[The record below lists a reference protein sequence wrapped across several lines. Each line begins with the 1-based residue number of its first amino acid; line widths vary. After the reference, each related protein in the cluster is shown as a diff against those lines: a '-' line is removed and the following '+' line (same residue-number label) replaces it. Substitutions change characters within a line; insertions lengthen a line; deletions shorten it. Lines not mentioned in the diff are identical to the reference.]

1 MNRLNNRA
9 AALVVLLIAASALLL
24 SGCQTTYI
32 APNDFAVA
40 PKFAGNE
47 WNARLLAAVKDGNLE
62 AARECLSHK
71 AKPSVYDCIGQSALM
86 YACWNSDLPMVRLLC
101 EHRKMSTSAVNKG
114 SDYGYTA
121 LFCAAYKGNAAIME
135 YLVGKN
141 AQFAREVRVFDN
153 RNHTQTIIE
162 IVRDRNGENI
172 LHKLA
177 KSKSPEAVQEF
188 IRNHRTFAGEDI
200 WQRMSLEKDRNG
212 YTPFHY
218 AVIGGKVE
226 LVKLVLSLDKTKR
239 VLNEGA
245 DDHTFP
251 LYTAFEIRN
260 LDIFRFMLEQP
271 ETKIHC
277 RTPVKK
283 TETEYQEMSV
293 TTFSEKETAAKIL
306 TRAYSTNFF
315 QSMYANRQSWEDDR
329 KKGKLIIDDTELN
342 CKIDELYETVCDGT
356 KGTAELE
363 EIKREL
369 GSNISGISSCKGKPF
384 DLLQQAIRTPRPIE
398 QKLEVLSFLLD
409 SGVSSRNQND
419 STQALSYA
427 LDLASSSGSKDD
439 IKVVEFLIRNHAKYP
454 SAYSLNMPDDLV
466 YAPWRQL
473 LGSDFIRRNLE
484 WEELKSLVSIIDRS
498 RDFTSEFIREIFVYA
513 VAGDGT
519 TANNDWTWSERLFD
533 LFLPKLNQE
542 ITVTPQNIPITT
554 WMYQQGFYYG
564 VNSVFEN
571 PNLMEKLK
579 IKYAKS
585 NSSNDTIKDILLRD
599 TKSRNTDMKKMAEQL
614 LQLYYAVYPE
624 EDPSDQ
630 KNSSPQGRSHFRQKH
645 DSP

>member
-1 MNRLNNRA
+1 MNRLKNRA
-9 AALVVLLIAASALLL
+9 AALAVLLIAASALLL
-24 SGCQTTYI
+24 SGCRTTYI
-32 APNDFAVA
+32 PQNDFDVDE
-40 PKFAGNE
+40 KFARNE
-47 WNARLLAAVKDGNLE
+47 WNARLLAAVKDGDLE
-62 AARECLSHK
+62 AARECLLHK
-71 AKPSVYDCIGQSALM
+71 AKPSVYDCIKQSALM

-101 EHRKMSTSAVNKG
+101 EWRSSFLFFPMPNSAGVNRR
-114 SDYGYTA
+114 SEYSYNA

-141 AQFAREVRVFDN
+141 AQFAREVRVSDN
-153 RNHTQTIIE
+153 QTIIE

-177 KSKSPEAVQEF
+177 KSQSPEASQEF
-188 IRNHRTFAGEDI
+188 ISRHRTFAGEVV
-200 WQRMSLEKDRNG
+200 WQRMALEKDRNG

-271 ETKIHC
+271 ETDIHC

-283 TETEYQEMSV
+283 SETEYQEM
-293 TTFSEKETAAKIL
+293 TLRTFSEKELPAKIISR
-306 TRAYSTNFF
+306 TYSTRFF
-315 QSMYANRQSWEDDR
+315 QSMYANRQEWENN
-329 KKGKLIIDDTELN
+329 KGKGPLIIDDSELN
-342 CKIDELYETVCDGT
+342 RRIDKLYEAVCDGT
-356 KGTAELE
+356 KGVAELE

-439 IKVVEFLIRNHAKYP
+439 IQVVEFLIRNHAKYP
-454 SAYSLNMPDDLV
+454 SAYNLNQPKSNR
-466 YAPWRQL
+466 PWMKL
-473 LGSDFIRRNLE
+473 IGNEHIRNAFSYN
-484 WEELKSLVSIIDRS
+484 ELKSMLGILNSSI
-498 RDFTSEFIREIFVYA
+498 DFTNERQSVFKYV
-513 VAGDGT
+513 VVGDAGT
-519 TANNDWTWSERLFD
+519 TENNLAYKDELFD
-533 LFLPKLNQE
+533 
-542 ITVTPQNIPITT
+542 
-554 WMYQQGFYYG
+554 YFYYLLRVKFRTPLPENKPISMWLYENNFRYG
-564 VNSVFEN
+564 VKRILSDKTIAKDIQDIKNDVYYEN
-571 PNLMEKLK
+571 ANRLVDLLR
-579 IKYAKS
+579 AA
-585 NSSNDTIKDILLRD
+585 NDT
-599 TKSRNTDMKKMAEQL
+599 EL

-630 KNSSPQGRSHFRQKH
+630 KNSSPQGSSHFRQKH

>member
-1 MNRLNNRA
+1 MNRLKNRV
-9 AALVVLLIAASALLL
+9 AALAVLLIAAAALLL
-24 SGCQTTYI
+24 SGCRTTYI
-32 APNDFAVA
+32 PQNDFDVDE
-40 PKFAGNE
+40 KFARNE
-47 WNARLLAAVKDGNLE
+47 WNARLLAAVKDGDLE
-62 AARECLSHK
+62 SARECLSHK
-71 AKPSVYDCIGQSALM
+71 AKPSVYDCIKQSALM

-101 EHRKMSTSAVNKG
+101 EWRSSFLFFPLPNSAGVNRR
-114 SDYGYTA
+114 SEYGYNA

-141 AQFAREVRVFDN
+141 AQFAREVRVSDN
-153 RNHTQTIIE
+153 QTIIE

-177 KSKSPEAVQEF
+177 KSQSPEAAQEF
-188 IRNHRTFAGEDI
+188 ISRHRTFAGEDI

-271 ETKIHC
+271 ETDIHC

-283 TETEYQEMSV
+283 SETEYQEM
-293 TTFSEKETAAKIL
+293 TLRTFSEKELPAKIIIR
-306 TRAYSTNFF
+306 TYSTRFF
-315 QSMYANRQSWEDDR
+315 QSMYANRQEWENN
-329 KKGKLIIDDTELN
+329 KGKGPLIIDDSELN
-342 CKIDELYETVCDGT
+342 RRIDKLYETVCDGT
-356 KGTAELE
+356 KGVAELE
-363 EIKREL
+363 EIKMEL

-427 LDLASSSGSKDD
+427 LDLVSSSGSKDD

-473 LGSDFIRRNLE
+473 LGSNFIRRNLE

-519 TANNDWTWSERLFD
+519 TANNDWKWSERLFD

-564 VNSVFEN
+564 VNSVFKN

-599 TKSRNTDMKKMAEQL
+599 TKSRNADMKKMADQL

-624 EDPSDQ
+624 ENPSAQ
-630 KNSSPQGRSHFRQKH
+630 KNSSP
-645 DSP
+645 

>member
-1 MNRLNNRA
+1 MNRLKNRA
-9 AALVVLLIAASALLL
+9 VALVVLLIAASALLL
-24 SGCQTTYI
+24 FGCRTTYI
-32 APNDFAVA
+32 PQNDFDVDE
-40 PKFAGNE
+40 KFARNE
-47 WNARLLAAVKDGNLE
+47 WNARLLAAVKDGDLE
-62 AARECLSHK
+62 AARECLLHK
-71 AKPSVYDCIGQSALM
+71 AKPSVYDCIKQSALM

-101 EHRKMSTSAVNKG
+101 EWRSSFLFFPLPNSAGVNRR
-114 SDYGYTA
+114 SEYSYNA

-141 AQFAREVRVFDN
+141 AQFAREVRVSDN
-153 RNHTQTIIE
+153 RNHTQTVIE
-162 IVRDRNGENI
+162 IVR
-172 LHKLA
+172 
-177 KSKSPEAVQEF
+177 
-188 IRNHRTFAGEDI
+188 
-200 WQRMSLEKDRNG
+200 DRNG

-293 TTFSEKETAAKIL
+293 RTFSEKELPAKII
-306 TRAYSTNFF
+306 TRTYGTRFF
-315 QSMYANRQSWEDDR
+315 QSMYANRQEWENN
-329 KKGKLIIDDTELN
+329 KGKGPLIIDDSELN
-342 CKIDELYETVCDGT
+342 RRIDKLYETVCDGT
-356 KGTAELE
+356 KGVAELE

-427 LDLASSSGSKDD
+427 LDLVSSSGSKDD

-473 LGSDFIRRNLE
+473 LGSNFIRRNLE

-519 TANNDWTWSERLFD
+519 TANNDWKWSERLFD

-564 VNSVFEN
+564 VNSVFKN

-599 TKSRNTDMKKMAEQL
+599 TKSRNADMKKMADQL

-624 EDPSDQ
+624 EDPSD
-630 KNSSPQGRSHFRQKH
+630 
-645 DSP
+645 